1 MGAGWPKGKEKAYQ
15 KEKNTWRRRR
25 KSRGRER
32 KLERKR
38 SELEGR
44 GGRNENVGSELTIEG
59 LQVGHGWCE
68 GNCEGPNER
77 ESAREGEWI
86 TEGNGKKTFRSE
98 PGTREGSGEGEGG
111 RGSEWDTNRRGRE
124 KLPYQS
130 NTNPE
135 GWGGGWGGSEGWGGG
150 GGGGGDRGERGEVE
164 AEGQTVQSRRLR
176 QPPPKTAEK
185 EDDLNALKLIYLNA
199 CSLMNKIN
207 DLCVLIND
215 SDPDVI
221 LITETWCS
229 EEISNAML
237 NIPGYFI
244 EPELRLDRTDTMNG
258 IGGGLLVY
266 VKDNLI
272 VKPIPVEN
280 NFNMFKRF
288 EIISNESK
296 DDGRFKTKPNLT
308 VTLVY
313 RPPRSRNENTQE
325 LCKLFRNSGENSLFI
340 GDFNFPT
347 INWSDQTSDRNCEP
361 FLQCVI
367 DNNFEQLVTFP
378 THVRGNI
385 LDLVFANRPE
395 NILNIEALGNLSN
408 SDHTILSVDVIFR
421 SKFNSSEE
429 MIHDWK
435 NGDTEGLKEYLRMVN
450 WNVELDGLD
459 AEECWYSFKGK
470 LESGINQF
478 IPKAR
483 RRKNNNHQWMTRQ
496 VKRIVRQKQRHYN
509 LYQADRTKAN
519 FDQYKKTE
527 KACKKSVRSAKRKFE
542 QNIAKNGNKRPFNS
556 YIKSKTAS
564 KINIGPL
571 KVGNNLVSDNLG
583 MATILNN
590 TFSSVFTEEDLSNV
604 PFCPSLS
611 QEFSVSDVHFD
622 LESIKKKI
630 MKLKCSSSSGPDNIS
645 SRFLQN
651 HVDSLVT
658 PLSIIFSKSLESG
671 VVPQDWRDANVT
683 PIFKKGA
690 KNSPDNYRP
699 VSLTSIPCKIM
710 ESIMKDEIID
720 YLLRYQLINPSQH
733 GFMPN
738 KSCATNLLVFLEKI
752 TDLFDNSFPV
762 DVVFLDFSK
771 AFDKVPHKRLLA
783 KMEQLGIRG
792 NLLKW
797 TESWLTNRKQR
808 TVLNGTCSTWT
819 KVISGVPQGSVLGPL
834 LFVIFIND
842 IDNFTRNITIM
853 LKFADDTKLGNVASG
868 PEDFDNLQQTIND
881 LLVWAD
887 TWCMKFNTAK
897 CKVLHLGRSN
907 TKHIYN
913 MNGSDLQSIDSE
925 RDIGVLMSCN
935 LKPSL
940 QCTQAANRAS
950 AILKQITRAFMY
962 RDRKVFLLLYKQ
974 FVRCHLEFA
983 IPAWSPWLVQ
993 DIEILERVQK
1003 RAVNFIVGLSGRTY
1017 EDKLRELKITS
1028 LAERRKK
1035 FDMVQTFKI
1044 LNGHDRVDSSIWFKT
1059 VGDNANRLTRNTAYR
1074 NNLVAT
1080 RSRTD
1085 IRKNFFSNRVV
1096 NLWNSL
1102 PTDVKDARTVKLF
1115 KARLEKINL

>member
-1 MGAGWPKGKEKAYQ
+1 MGAGRTKGKEKADQ
-15 KEKNTWRRRR
+15 KENNVWRRRS
-25 KSRGRER
+25 KYPGRGR
-32 KLERKR
+32 KLEGKG
-38 SELEGR
+38 SNLERR
-44 GGRNENVGSELTIEG
+44 GGRKENASSELTFEG
-59 LQVGHGWCE
+59 LQVGLGWSE

-77 ESAREGEWI
+77 EPTREGERI
-86 TEGNGKKTFRSE
+86 NEGNGENTCRTT
-98 PGTREGSGEGEGG
+98 GTREGSGEGEVWRRRSWG
-111 RGSEWDTNRRGRE
+111 EVRRGGEGRRP
-124 KLPYQS
+124 PYQS
-130 NTNPE
+130 NTTN
-135 GWGGGWGGSEGWGGG
+135 SGGG
-150 GGGGGDRGERGEVE
+150 GGGGGRGGVGKADGEE
-164 AEGQTVQSRRLR
+164 QTNQSGRLS
-176 QPPPKTAEK
+176 QPPPKTTEK

-199 CSLMNKIN
+199 RSLMNKIN

-229 EEISNAML
+229 DEISNAML

-244 EPELRLDRTDTMNG
+244 EPELRRDRTDTMNG

-272 VKPIPVEN
+272 IKSVPVDN
-280 NFNMFKRF
+280 NFNMFTRF
-288 EIISNESK
+288 EIISKESK

-313 RPPRSRNENTQE
+313 RPPRARIQNTQE
-325 LCKLFRNSGENSLFI
+325 LCKLFKNSGENSILI

-347 INWSDQTSDRNCEP
+347 INWSDLTSDRNCET
-361 FLQCVI
+361 FLQCVL

-385 LDLVFANRPE
+385 LDLVFSNRPE

-408 SDHTILSVDVIFR
+408 SDHTILSIDVIFK

-429 MIHDWK
+429 LIDDWR
-435 NGDTEGLKEYLRMVN
+435 NGDTEGLKDYLKMVD
-450 WNVELDGLD
+450 WD
-459 AEECWYSFKGK
+459 AELYGLNAEDCWDSFKDK
-470 LESGINQF
+470 LESGINHF
-478 IPKAR
+478 IPKVR

-564 KINIGPL
+564 KVNIGPL
-571 KVGNNLVSDNLG
+571 KVGNELVSDNLG
-583 MATILNN
+583 MATLLNN
-590 TFSSVFTEEDLSNV
+590 TFSSVFTVEDQTNV
-604 PFCPSLS
+604 PHCPSLS
-611 QEFSVSDVHFD
+611 QQFSVTDVHFD
-622 LESIKKKI
+622 RESIKKKI

-671 VVPQDWRDANVT
+671 IVPQDWRDANVT

-690 KNSPDNYRP
+690 KNSTDNYRP

-710 ESIMKDEIID
+710 ESIMKDAVID

-738 KSCATNLLVFLEKI
+738 KSCATNLLQFLEKI
-752 TDLFDNSFPV
+752 TDLFDNSIPV

-783 KMEQLGIRG
+783 KMESLGIRG
-792 NLLKW
+792 NLLRW
-797 TESWLTNRKQR
+797 TESWLKDRKQR
-808 TVLNGTCSTWT
+808 TVLNGTCSNWSR
-819 KVISGVPQGSVLGPL
+819 VISGVPQGSVLGPL

-868 PEDFDNLQQTIND
+868 TVDCENLQQTIND

-897 CKVLHLGRSN
+897 CKVIHLGRSN
-907 TKHIYN
+907 ANHIYN
-913 MNGSDLQSIDSE
+913 MNGIDLQSIDKE
-925 RDIGVLMSCN
+925 RDIGVLMSAS

-940 QCTQAANRAS
+940 QCSQAANRAS

-993 DIEILERVQK
+993 DIETLERVQK
-1003 RAVNFIVGLSGRTY
+1003 RAVNFIVGLTGKTY
-1017 EDKLRELKITS
+1017 EEKLIELNMTS

-1035 FDMVQTFKI
+1035 FDLIQTFKI
-1044 LNGHDRVDSSIWFKT
+1044 LNGHDRVDASIWFNT
-1059 VGDNANRLTRNTAYR
+1059 VGDNANRLTRNTVYSK
-1074 NNLVAT
+1074 NLVAT

-1102 PTDVKDARTVKLF
+1102 PTDVKNARTVKIF
-1115 KARLEKINL
+1115 KARLENINL